1 MIAIQLYRGDW
12 RKSQAGYGLDQFE
25 STSIYVYCVY
35 RLTTLELY
43 HAMRNIIS
51 LAPDPGPRDSAQSA
65 APPTYM
71 APGQLRHWP

>member
-1 MIAIQLYRGDW
+1 MTGGRVKQDMGWINLSLLRFTY
-12 RKSQAGYGLDQFE
+12 S
-25 STSIYVYCVY
+25 YCVY